1 LRILIDRI
9 GHNRYDLLTSFH
21 NMNRKERTYNVL
33 RLQVFLEE
41 EHEEEEEGTSS
52 DEEDNV
58 ILQIALIRRLNT
70 RYLKSRLYR
79 VVKSKHWW
87 QNVLPF
93 YDSVRFKKLLRM
105 FPHHFQQ
112 LANLIRSHPV
122 FSSRGNKPQACV
134 EFQLAVF
141 LCRLGSTGSLFEVC
155 SRFGIGEGTVILYT
169 KRVIQAIMAKK
180 KSFVKWPT
188 SEEHKKV
195 QEGFENLG
203 GLKNVIGAIDG
214 TYIPLRNAPNK
225 DPEVYFTRKK
235 RYAIHCQGIVNDRG
249 IFISFD
255 VGWPGSVHDAR
266 VFRNSSFYKNYS
278 QLIQDDD
285 YLLGDSAYPISPFL
299 IPPFK
304 DPSSRKQKEFNQ
316 FHSRHRV
323 VVENAFGRLK
333 ARFKMLKDLDIK
345 TVKMGV
351 LFTCCAII
359 LHNFLEINMDIWEV
373 DFDDTDEDDEDDDE
387 DEGNNFTS
395 RNNDEVLKR
404 TGQAKRNLIFHQHFP

>member
-1 LRILIDRI
+1 
-9 GHNRYDLLTSFH
+9 
-21 NMNRKERTYNVL
+21 MNRKERLYKL
-33 RLQVFLEE
+33 LWLQIFLGD
-41 EHEEEEEGTSS
+41 EHEEEEEENSS
-52 DEEDNV
+52 DEEDNI
-58 ILQIALIRRLNT
+58 ILQTVLIKRINT
-70 RYLKSRLYR
+70 RYLEPRLYR

-93 YDSVRFKKLLRM
+93 YDITRFKKILRM
-105 FPHHFQQ
+105 HPHSFQQ
-112 LANLIRSHPV
+112 LANLIRSHHV
-122 FSSRGNKPQACV
+122 FSSQGNKPQACV

-169 KRVIQAIMAKK
+169 KRVIQAILAKK
-180 KSFVKWPT
+180 KRFVKWPT
-188 SEEHKKV
+188 SEERKKV
-195 QEGFENLG
+195 NEGFENLG
-203 GLKNVIGAIDG
+203 GLKNVIGAVDG
-214 TYIPLRNAPNK
+214 TYIPMRNAPNK

-249 IFISFD
+249 IFTSFD

-266 VFRNSSFYKNYS
+266 VYRNSSFYKDYS
-278 QLIQDDD
+278 HLIQDDD

-304 DPSSRKQKEFNQ
+304 DPSSRKHKKFNQ

-323 VVENAFGRLK
+323 VIENAFGRLK
-333 ARFKMLKDLDIK
+333 ARFRTLKDLDIK

-359 LHNFLEINMDIWEV
+359 LHNFLEMNMDIWEG
-373 DFDDTDEDDEDDDE
+373 DFNDNIEEDDNDE
-387 DEGNNFTS
+387 NDNYTL

-404 TGQAKRNLIFHQHFP
+404 TGQAKRNLIFHQHFS